1 MPHFML
7 LHVFHYELRK
17 SQPHNWDTKFNL

>member
-1 MPHFML
+1 MTHFML

-17 SQPHNWDTKFNL
+17 S

>member
-17 SQPHNWDTKFNL
+17 S